1 MPAFPAGSPFA
12 LGALAVAAIACSG
25 DDACAADGHWP
36 HTDDWKEARVCHC
49 VPYWSNEWSATN
61 TTMKTP
67 PDPRRANTSRPL
79 AAPLS
84 QPTGGPRSH
93 PLMTAPPSQ
102 PLDRSQPLAGPLSQP
117 SRLQLSGLI
126 DDRIEW
132 LAARERQRAWLVTTV
147 VLAQALITL
156 MVVPGY
162 LIPSANLPLLLTLGV
177 ALVFYLV
184 AFLFNRVRR
193 DVRVAIFMLIGGGAL
208 ATAAQA
214 FATALLNHGASHTA
228 QAALLFLPIIL
239 EAGLFLTPELTL
251 VVASASAVL
260 TASAILLALALAS
273 DSSSQLNESYLV
285 MVYAL
290 GLEAF
295 IGYLAWRLAQFI
307 YETVKTA
314 QADEDLRFAQARLA
328 ATERQVI
335 EQRRQ
340 LMQDVGVI
348 QMAVSSALAHVY
360 ETNIEIVEG
369 DLAPLAA
376 SVTLLIQQLR
386 ATNDLERKLA
396 KMEAQAVPLVE
407 MATRLASG
415 SPPPPTTETQADTSL
430 YSVAAALRQAHAII
444 ARRQARLQEVA
455 TDVAVAVKH
464 SREGIAN
471 TAAQSARAQQLA
483 GQLVSLAET
492 LTETS
497 QRQSDLLAQARRALA
512 MALPPEIAQ
521 SDASTAALQEPAMR
535 DAEGAN
541 GLLGLGPDIG
551 IMRPEYTGEFPIL
564 EPFDGDVTGIPPL
577 TTPLPAVSALTG
589 ADAEHAGGDASDVD
603 LPASLADAWMAL
615 TQLQGQTLNETRYVL
630 RLAYDLGVLAR
641 HVRHAGANI
650 DWVNQSID
658 FTEQNVERL
667 QQLAGGSAAGADLG
681 DDTGHSGSVIP
692 PRPAPPSIPRF
703 APMPTRPLQADA
715 RITTEPE
722 EEAPAS
728 PSQPLNEAT
737 QHITPAP
744 GTLRVSDLIGF
755 DVLRGPGSDAG
766 DASLPGA
773 DAPDEADPQARWE

>member
-1 MPAFPAGSPFA
+1 MS
-12 LGALAVAAIACSG
+12 S
-25 DDACAADGHWP
+25 WP
-36 HTDDWKEARVCHC
+36 HTVDWKEARACFC
-49 VPYWSNEWSATN
+49 VQRWSNERSRAAS
-61 TTMKTP
+61 TTMKIP
-67 PDPRRANTSRPL
+67 PDPRRANTSRPV
-79 AAPLS
+79 AAPPS

-102 PLDRSQPLAGPLSQP
+102 PLGRSQPLSGPLSQP

-132 LAARERQRAWLVTTV
+132 LSARERHRTWLVTTV

-162 LIPSANLPLLLTLGV
+162 LIPSADLPMLLTLGV
-177 ALVFYLV
+177 ALIFYLA

-193 DVRVAIFMLIGGGAL
+193 DVRVAIFMLVGGGAL

-214 FATALLNHGASHTA
+214 FATALLNQGAAHTA

-251 VVASASAVL
+251 VVASVSAII
-260 TASAILLALALAS
+260 TASAILLALSLAT
-273 DSSSQLNESYLV
+273 DSSSQLSESYLV

-335 EQRRQ
+335 DQRRQ

-348 QMAVSSALAHVY
+348 QMAVSSALAHEY
-360 ETNIEIVEG
+360 EPRIEIAEG

-376 SVTLLIQQLR
+376 SLTLLIQQLR
-386 ATNDLERKLA
+386 ATNELERKLA

-407 MATRLASG
+407 MAARLASG
-415 SPPPPTTETQADTSL
+415 APLAQTSEIPADTAL
-430 YSVAAALRQAHAII
+430 YSVTAALQQAHAII

-455 TDVAVAVKH
+455 AKVAMSVKH
-464 SREGIAN
+464 SREGVVN
-471 TAAQSARAQQLA
+471 TSAESAKAQQLA

-492 LTETS
+492 LTATA

-512 MALPPEIAQ
+512 LALPPEIVQ
-521 SDASTAALQEPAMR
+521 SDASTAALQEPTMR
-535 DAEGAN
+535 DAEGAS

-551 IMRPEYTGEFPIL
+551 IMRPDYTGEFPSL
-564 EPFDGDVTGIPPL
+564 EPLDGDAVGIPPL
-577 TTPLPAVSALTG
+577 TTPLPAVSALSGAENATG
-589 ADAEHAGGDASDVD
+589 EVSSIE
-603 LPASLADAWMAL
+603 LTASLADAWTAL
-615 TQLQGQTLNETRYVL
+615 AQLQAQTLNESRYVI
-630 RLAYDLGVLAR
+630 RLAYDLGLLGR
-641 HVRHAGANI
+641 HVRHTGADI
-650 DWVNQSID
+650 DWVNQSMD
-658 FTEQNVERL
+658 VTELNVERL
-667 QQLAGGSAAGADLG
+667 QQLAGGSGAGADLG
-681 DDTGHSGSVIP
+681 DDTGQLGSVAAP
-692 PRPAPPSIPRF
+692 HLAPPSIPRY

-715 RITTEPE
+715 RLTVEPDG
-722 EEAPAS
+722 EAPAS
-728 PSQPLNEAT
+728 PSQPLDEGA
-737 QHITPAP
+737 QRMTPAP
-744 GTLRVSDLIGF
+744 GTLRVSDLIGL
-755 DVLRGPGSDAG
+755 DVLRGPSSESG
-766 DASLPGA
+766 DASTAGA
-773 DAPDEADPQARWE
+773 AETPDESDPQAR

>member
-1 MPAFPAGSPFA
+1 M
-12 LGALAVAAIACSG
+12 
-25 DDACAADGHWP
+25 
-36 HTDDWKEARVCHC
+36 
-49 VPYWSNEWSATN
+49 
-61 TTMKTP
+61 MTP

-79 AAPLS
+79 AAPPS

-102 PLDRSQPLAGPLSQP
+102 PFDRSRSQPLAGPLSQP

-132 LAARERQRAWLVTTV
+132 LAARERHRAWLVTTV

-162 LIPSANLPLLLTLGV
+162 LIPSADLPLLLTLGV
-177 ALVFYLV
+177 ALVFYLA
-184 AFLFNRVRR
+184 AFVFNRVRH

-214 FATALLNHGASHTA
+214 FATALLNHGAAHTA

-251 VVASASAVL
+251 VVASASAVI
-260 TASAILLALALAS
+260 TASAILLALALAT
-273 DSSSQLNESYLV
+273 DSSGQLNESYLV

-335 EQRRQ
+335 DQRRQ

-348 QMAVSSALAHVY
+348 QMAVSSALAHDY
-360 ETNIEIVEG
+360 ETRIDVSEG

-376 SVTLLIQQLR
+376 SLTLLIQQLR
-386 ATNDLERKLA
+386 ATNELERKLA

-407 MATRLASG
+407 MAARLASG
-415 SPPPPTTETQADTSL
+415 SPPAQAHETPSDTTL
-430 YSVAAALRQAHAII
+430 YSVAAALQQAHTNI

-455 TDVAVAVKH
+455 ANVSISVKH
-464 SREGIAN
+464 SREGIVN
-471 TAAQSARAQQLA
+471 TSAESAKAQQLA

-492 LTETS
+492 LTVTS

-512 MALPPEIAQ
+512 LALPPEIAQ
-521 SDASTAALQEPAMR
+521 SDAATAALQEPAMR
-535 DAEGAN
+535 DAEGAS

-564 EPFDGDVTGIPPL
+564 EPFDGDVAGIPPL
-577 TTPLPAVSALTG
+577 TTPLPAISALSE
-589 ADAEHAGGDASDVD
+589 AEHATGEAPSVD
-603 LPASLADAWMAL
+603 LPASLADSWMAL
-615 TQLQGQTLNETRYVL
+615 AQLQAQTLNETRYVL
-630 RLAYDLGVLAR
+630 RLTYDLGVLGR
-641 HVRHAGANI
+641 HVRHAGAGI
-650 DWVNQSID
+650 DWVNQSMD
-658 FTEQNVERL
+658 VTEQNVERL
-667 QQLAGGSAAGADLG
+667 QQLAGGSGAGADLG
-681 DDTGHSGSVIP
+681 DDTGQAASALA

-703 APMPTRPLQADA
+703 APMPTRPLQAEA
-715 RITTEPE
+715 RLTIDPE
-722 EEAPAS
+722 GEALAA
-728 PSQPLNEAT
+728 PSQPLDDAA
-737 QHITPAP
+737 QRMTPAP
-744 GTLRVSDLIGF
+744 GTLRVSDLIGL
-755 DVLRGPGSDAG
+755 DVLRGPGGETGETGGASGSGAG
-766 DASLPGA
+766 ETPDAS
-773 DAPDEADPQARWE
+773 DPSAR